1 MWWLDELCVSPVPAF
16 LGRLLGWLWG
26 AAAAAGAY
34 ALQVLLLLPI
44 LAEGGL
50 QLSCGVAVV
59 LALVRLV
66 CWLLTGAWHRA
77 LCWCRAVGGHWL
89 AALRAYSP

>member
-1 MWWLDELCVSPVPAF
+1 MDELCVSPVPAF

-59 LALVRLV
+59 LALACLV

-77 LCWCRAVGGHWL
+77 LRWCRAVGGRWL
-89 AALRAYSP
+89 AAFRVYFP